1 MIEQI
6 KSWDRELF
14 IWLNSLG
21 IESYDAFWVFVTQI
35 ESWIPLFILFFV
47 LIIYFHKWKK
57 GLVIVAFVLVTFGI
71 TLLFTDL
78 TKEFIGRLRPNN
90 NEQFAGLIRILQKPT
105 TYSFFSGHASSSFAI
120 TTFIFL
126 SLRKHTFWIVLAF
139 IWPLLFVLSRIYVGV
154 HYPSDIF
161 IGTIV
166 GILMALIF
174 YSISKYVLGKFYF
187 LSEKPLRQTQ
197 EKP

>member
-21 IESYDAFWVFVTQI
+21 IESYDAFWIFVTQI
-35 ESWIPLFILFFV
+35 ESWIPLFLLFFV

-57 GLVIVAFVLVTFGI
+57 GLVVVAFVLVTFGI

-120 TTFIFL
+120 TTFVYLKGETLFFTIC
-126 SLRKHTFWIVLAF
+126 TFSTGLYFRA
-139 IWPLLFVLSRIYVGV
+139 
-154 HYPSDIF
+154 
-161 IGTIV
+161 
-166 GILMALIF
+166 ALWDSNRSTF
-174 YSISKYVLGKFYF
+174 
-187 LSEKPLRQTQ
+187 QMD
-197 EKP
+197 